1 MFPHLMEKNI
11 FTTYEPST
19 EEYFSLDSNF
29 NNLFTIKIVNS
40 QGKVFKS
47 TLSQPTIVV
56 LKFKKMEFE
65 NFNEHTCYELSD
77 PRSVTQPS

>member
-1 MFPHLMEKNI
+1 MSPYTGKNI

-47 TLSQPTIVV
+47 MDTGKV
-56 LKFKKMEFE
+56 
-65 NFNEHTCYELSD
+65 
-77 PRSVTQPS
+77 